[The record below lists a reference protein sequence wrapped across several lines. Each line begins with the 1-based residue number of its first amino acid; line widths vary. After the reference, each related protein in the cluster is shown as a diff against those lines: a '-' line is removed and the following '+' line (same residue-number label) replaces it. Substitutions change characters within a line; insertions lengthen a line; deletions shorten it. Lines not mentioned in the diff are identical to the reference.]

1 MFPLDQIS
9 FQPLVNSSSPSFSS
23 SAMGTTSFNY
33 ALESTSLNRVWQ
45 GPASRSVRLNAFGST
60 AYFVQFGS
68 SLVSAGSTDSMLVVG
83 PGPEIFSVDPKQTYI
98 AIMSSTSAVVNVTLG
113 VGR

>member
-1 MFPLDQIS
+1 MFPTHTQP

-23 SAMGTTSFNY
+23 SAMGTTSYAY
-33 ALESTSLNRVWQ
+33 ALESTALNRLWQ

-60 AYFVQFGS
+60 AYFVNFGS
-68 SLVSAGSTDSMLVVG
+68 STVSAASTDSMLVVG

-98 AIMSSTSAVVNVTLG
+98 AIVSSTSAVVNVTLG
-113 VGR
+113 VGI

>member
-1 MFPLDQIS
+1 MFPRNQIA

-23 SAMGTTSFNY
+23 SAMGTTSFAY
-33 ALESTSLNRVWQ
+33 ALESTALNRTWQ
-45 GPASRSVRLNAFGST
+45 GPTSRSVRLNAFGST

-68 SLVSAGSTDSMLVVG
+68 SLVLSESTNSMLVVG

-98 AIMSSTSAVVNVTLG
+98 AIVSSTSAVVNVTLG
-113 VGR
+113 VGK